1 MDNKDVLSLFGQ
13 IEKYCDSAN
22 CDYCIIK
29 DICDCTYYEI
39 GIPHHWVEAIEK
51 RIKII
56 DKVKGE

>member
-1 MDNKDVLSLFGQ
+1 MKNKDVLSLFGL
-13 IEKYCDSAN
+13 IDKYCESED

-56 DKVKGE
+56 DKIKGE